1 MSLFNSK
8 LSSAP
13 PGAAT
18 TQKTPAQV
26 APDQTPAPSSFG
38 SPPQANVLTLES
50 VRKSVPSH
58 LRNNVSQDLVDNLN
72 NIALDPIM
80 AEDIRNNFVSYS
92 SILKEG
98 KFKLEEY
105 LNAVA
110 YVSYKI
116 MNNTNEEAY
125 AKTFPQ
131 RYAKLIANGTSKKDI
146 ASYVSAYNK
155 GKLVNLILEATLVPT
170 WVLNQDIHQKAIN
183 RLADLMQNATSEK
196 VQVEAASSLLTHLG
210 KPKEGNFQINIGET
224 ENAGMKEMRQLL
236 QEVAQNQREAIQT
249 GRMKT
254 IDVAA
259 QRLTSEDDD

>member
-1 MSLFNSK
+1 MSLFSSK

-13 PGAAT
+13 PSAAT
-18 TQKTPAQV
+18 TQQKTAENTGSG
-26 APDQTPAPSSFG
+26 ASSFG
-38 SPPQANVLTLES
+38 STPQANVLTLES

-98 KFKLEEY
+98 RFKLDEY

-146 ASYVSAYNK
+146 SSYVSAYNK

-224 ENAGMKEMRQLL
+224 ENAGMKEMRALL
-236 QEVAQNQREAIQT
+236 QEVAANQREAIQT

-259 QRLTSEDDD
+259 QRLQHEDD

>member
-1 MSLFNSK
+1 MSLFSSK

-13 PGAAT
+13 PGAAK
-18 TQKTPAQV
+18 TQQDSPETQNSGA
-26 APDQTPAPSSFG
+26 SSFG
-38 SPPQANVLTLES
+38 SPPAVNAFTIES
-50 VRKSVPSH
+50 VKSAVPSH

-80 AEDIRNNFVSYS
+80 AEDIRNNFVS

-98 KFKLEEY
+98 RFKLDEY

-146 ASYVSAYNK
+146 SSYVSAYNK

-183 RLADLMQNATSEK
+183 RLADLMQNAASEK

-210 KPKEGNFQINIGET
+210 KPKEGNFQINIGES
-224 ENAGMKEMRQLL
+224 ENAGMKEMRALL
-236 QEVAQNQREAIQT
+236 QEVAANQREAIAT
-249 GRMKT
+249 GKMKT

-259 QRLTSEDDD
+259 QRLRHEDDE